1 VSDGPFR
8 VLIADDHPPTR
19 AGVKAALEKD
29 GFVVCAQAADARA
42 AIEAARSERPDVCL
56 LDIHM
61 PGDGIHAAETISR
74 ELPDAAVVMLTVS
87 RTDADLFN
95 ALRAG
100 ASGYLLK
107 DIDPVRL
114 PLALRGVLEGEAA
127 LPRRLVALLI
137 EEFRERKR
145 RRRIPLVGRRGVELT
160 DREWE
165 VLELMKQGL
174 TTDEIASHLFISPVT
189 VRTHVSAILK
199 KLQVPTREAAV
210 ALLER

>member
-1 VSDGPFR
+1 VSERFR

-19 AGVKAALEKD
+19 AGVRAALERD
-29 GFVVCAQAADARA
+29 NFDVCAEASDARS
-42 AIEAARSERPDVCL
+42 AIEAARAERPDVCL

-61 PGDGIHAAETISR
+61 PGDGIYAAETISR
-74 ELPDAAVVMLTVS
+74 DLPEAAVVMLTVS

-174 TTDEIASHLFISPVT
+174 TTEEIATRLFISPVT
-189 VRTHVSAILK
+189 VRTHVSAILR
-199 KLQVPTREAAV
+199 KLHVSTREAALE
-210 ALLER
+210 LLDR

>member
-1 VSDGPFR
+1 VSDEKFR

-19 AGVKAALEKD
+19 AGVKAALERD
-29 GFVVCAQAADARA
+29 GFVVCAQASDARS
-42 AIEAARSERPDVCL
+42 AIEGARRERPDVCL

-61 PGDGIHAAETISR
+61 PGDGIHAAERISH

-87 RTDADLFN
+87 RSDDDLFN

-107 DIDPVRL
+107 DIDPARL

-145 RRRIPLVGRRGVELT
+145 RRRIPLVGRRAAELT

-174 TTDEIASHLFISPVT
+174 TTDEIAARLFISPVT
-189 VRTHVSAILK
+189 VRTHVSAILR
-199 KLQVPTREAAV
+199 KLHVQTREAALE
-210 ALLER
+210 LLER

>member
-1 VSDGPFR
+1 VSDGIR

-19 AGVKAALEKD
+19 AGVQAALERD
-29 GFVVCAQAADARA
+29 GFTVCAQVSDARS
-42 AIEAARSERPDVCL
+42 AIEAARRERPEVCL

-61 PGDGIHAAETISR
+61 PGDGIYAAETIAR
-74 ELPDAAVVMLTVS
+74 ELPETAVVMLTVS

-114 PLALRGVLEGEAA
+114 PLALRGVLDGEAA
-127 LPRRLVALLI
+127 LPRRLVSLLI

-145 RRRIPLVGRRGVELT
+145 RRRIPVLGRRGVELT

-165 VLELMKQGL
+165 VLEAMRQGL
-174 TTDEIASHLFISPVT
+174 TTDEIAARLFISPVT
-189 VRTHVSAILK
+189 VRTHVSAILR
-199 KLQVPTREAAV
+199 KLHVSTREAA
-210 ALLER
+210 LELFER

>member
-1 VSDGPFR
+1 VSDSFR
-8 VLIADDHPPTR
+8 VLVADDHPPTR
-19 AGVKAALEKD
+19 AGVRAALERD
-29 GFVVCAQAADARA
+29 GFVVCAEAGDARS
-42 AIEAARSERPDVCL
+42 AIEAARRERPDVCL

-74 ELPDAAVVMLTVS
+74 EFPDTAVVMLTVS

-100 ASGYLLK
+100 AAGYLLK
-107 DIDPVRL
+107 DIDPIRL

-127 LPRRLVALLI
+127 LPRRLVTLLI

-165 VLELMKQGL
+165 VLDLMKQGL
-174 TTDEIASHLFISPVT
+174 STDEIATRLFISPVT
-189 VRTHVSAILK
+189 VRTHVSSVLR
-199 KLQVPTREAAV
+199 KLHVSTREAAL
-210 ALLER
+210 ALLDR

>member
-1 VSDGPFR
+1 VTLPIR

-19 AGVKAALEKD
+19 AGVRLALEEG
-29 GFVVCAQAADARA
+29 GFEVCAEAGDAVG
-42 AIEAARSERPDVCL
+42 AIEAATRELPDVCL

-61 PGDGIHAAETISR
+61 PGDGIQAAEAISH

-87 RTDADLFN
+87 REDTDLFD

-107 DIDPVRL
+107 DIDPARL

-127 LPRRLVALLI
+127 LPRQLVALLI
-137 EEFRERKR
+137 EEFRERRR
-145 RRRIPLVGRRGVELT
+145 RRRIPLRGRRSAELT

-165 VLELMKQGL
+165 VLQLMRQGAQ
-174 TTDEIASHLFISPVT
+174 TEEIAARLFISPVT
-189 VRTHVSAILK
+189 VRTHVSAILR
-199 KLQVPTREAAV
+199 KLHVPTREAAIE
-210 ALLER
+210 LLER

>member
-1 VSDGPFR
+1 MSESYR
-8 VLIADDHPPTR
+8 VLVADDHPPTR
-19 AGVKAALEKD
+19 AGVRAALERD
-29 GFVVCAQAADARA
+29 GFVVCAEAGDARS
-42 AIEAARSERPDVCL
+42 AIETARRERPDVCL

-107 DIDPVRL
+107 DIDPIRL
-114 PLALRGVLEGEAA
+114 PLALRGVLDGEAA

-165 VLELMKQGL
+165 VLDLMKQGL
-174 TTDEIASHLFISPVT
+174 STEDIATRLFISPVT
-189 VRTHVSAILK
+189 VRTHVSSVLR
-199 KLQVPTREAAV
+199 KLHVSTREAAV
-210 ALLER
+210 ALLDR